1 MIIKLTYKA
10 YEKKIKKNKNLT
22 MNILKLDNTI
32 IFIKIFKINQC
43 QNQKVFLIFSIKE
56 NIYFQNKQDLE
67 GFNDKS

>member
-22 MNILKLDNTI
+22 MNILKLDNNI

-56 NIYFQNKQDLE
+56 NI
-67 GFNDKS
+67 

>member
-32 IFIKIFKINQC
+32 IFIKIFKINQY

-56 NIYFQNKQDLE
+56 NIYFQNKN
-67 GFNDKS
+67 GV

>member
-22 MNILKLDNTI
+22 MNILKLDNNI
-32 IFIKIFKINQC
+32 IFIKIFKINQY

-56 NIYFQNKQDLE
+56 NIYFQNKN
-67 GFNDKS
+67 GV